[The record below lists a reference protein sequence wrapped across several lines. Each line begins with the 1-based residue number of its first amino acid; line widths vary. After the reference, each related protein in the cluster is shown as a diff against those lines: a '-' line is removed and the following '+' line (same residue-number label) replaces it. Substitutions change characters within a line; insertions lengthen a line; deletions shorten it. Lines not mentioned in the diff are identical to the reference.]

1 MVKDEVRIMKD
12 GWMADGGGTVYI
24 ENAKSKKESVFE
36 SNWSRSSD
44 EVAKPIS
51 TKIDLGE

>member
-1 MVKDEVRIMKD
+1 MMMV
-12 GWMADGGGTVYI
+12 DGGGTVYI

-36 SNWSRSSD
+36 RNWSRSSD